1 MSLQTGA
8 RQYASALLGKEMP
21 SREKLNNVAA
31 VLKTCA
37 NGIDR
42 LKEDLAKMTD
52 MKWFAE

>member
-37 NGIDR
+37 NEIDR
-42 LKEDLAKMTD
+42 LKEDLAKMTEERD
-52 MKWFAE
+52 RR